1 MTKKQAINY
10 ARTVDRLRD
19 MGFTRGEAEAL
30 FRIEK
35 TLRRW
40 FERECGDDHGAIERD
55 EKTDKPFY
63 VWWSMDGR
71 EHRHAVPD
79 REAGAR
85 KRLAHI
91 MAEHPDCTAYVQ
103 TDPRG
108 CALYIIPLE
117 ALADGAKVDS
127 VYNARGEAVCY

>member
-1 MTKKQAINY
+1 MTKKQAIDY

-19 MGFTRGEAEAL
+19 MGFTRAEAEAL

-35 TLRRW
+35 TLHRW
-40 FERECGDDHGAIERD
+40 FERECGDDRGAIERD

-63 VWWSMDGR
+63 VWWSTDGR
-71 EHRHAVPD
+71 EHRYAVPD

-85 KRLAHI
+85 KRLARI
-91 MAEHPDCTAYVQ
+91 MAEHPTCTAYVQ

>member
-1 MTKKQAINY
+1 MTKTQAIDY
-10 ARTVDRLRD
+10 ARTVDRLCD
-19 MGFTRGEAEAL
+19 MGFTRAEAEAL
-30 FRIEK
+30 FRIER

-40 FERECGDDHGAIERD
+40 FERECGDDRGAIERD

-63 VWWSMDGR
+63 VWWSTDGR
-71 EHRHAVPD
+71 EHRYAVPD

-85 KRLAHI
+85 KRLARI
-91 MAEHPDCTAYVQ
+91 MAEHPTCTAYVQ